1 MEDNIEIVISETNR
15 GNEQIIINKKYKF
28 NFSFQRKD
36 KSKIY
41 RCTEYKTLNKCK
53 SLIILN
59 DKKEVLKYESLHNHL
74 EKEIDVSISVAEHK
88 IKEEIKKNSIPMDI
102 KPKHKFNAVS
112 QEMGL
117 ISPEYSKIRSQ
128 IIRNINK
135 QFPPNISYDDIPIES
150 KYNKT
155 KRNENFMIFKN
166 TDLIIFQSPFQA
178 YIFSNYHKN
187 IFADGTFYA
196 APKFSYQLFITR
208 TYVGEFNIFYTTS
221 ISILK
226 NKKQS
231 TYETSFKEIKK
242 NANKFRSNTLIT
254 TINFHCDFE
263 QGISNATKKVFPNI
277 NIKYCVWHYKRSL
290 EKQKNILCYHEVKNN
305 NDVYIYYKAISNL
318 PYLNNIFPNKPLF
331 FKLIYILK
339 EEENL
344 SYNDYQRRTKGTLK
358 KKQKIFSATD
368 EIKILIENYKS
379 KEINLFYNGC
389 NRNELIKLW
398 KECLI
403 DLNDININLKYI
415 ILI

>member
-1 MEDNIEIVISETNR
+1 MEDNIEIEISETNR

-74 EKEIDVSISVAEHK
+74 EKEIDVSISVAKHK

-102 KPKHKFNAVS
+102 KPKHIFNAVS

-117 ISPEYSKIRSQ
+117 ICPEYSTIRSQ

-135 QFPPNISYDDIPIES
+135 QFPPNIKKHLTNNASESYNS
-150 KYNKT
+150 
-155 KRNENFMIFKN
+155 
-166 TDLIIFQSPFQA
+166 
-178 YIFSNYHKN
+178 
-187 IFADGTFYA
+187 
-196 APKFSYQLFITR
+196 
-208 TYVGEFNIFYTTS
+208 
-221 ISILK
+221 
-226 NKKQS
+226 
-231 TYETSFKEIKK
+231 
-242 NANKFRSNTLIT
+242 
-254 TINFHCDFE
+254 
-263 QGISNATKKVFPNI
+263 
-277 NIKYCVWHYKRSL
+277 
-290 EKQKNILCYHEVKNN
+290 
-305 NDVYIYYKAISNL
+305 
-318 PYLNNIFPNKPLF
+318 YLNNIFPNKPLF
-331 FKLIYILK
+331 YKLIYILK

-344 SYNDYQRRTKGTLK
+344 SYNDYQRRTKGNWK

-403 DLNDININLKYI
+403 DLNDININLK
-415 ILI
+415 

>member
-1 MEDNIEIVISETNR
+1 MEDNIEIEISETNR
-15 GNEQIIINKKYKF
+15 GNEQIIINKKHKF

-74 EKEIDVSISVAEHK
+74 EKEIDVSISVAKHK

-102 KPKHKFNAVS
+102 KPKHIFNAVS

-117 ISPEYSKIRSQ
+117 ICPEYSTIRSQ

-135 QFPPNISYDDIPIES
+135 QFPPNIKSFDDIPIES
-150 KYNKT
+150 EYYKT

-178 YIFSNYHKN
+178 YLFSNYHQN

-208 TYVGEFNIFYTTS
+208 TYVGEFNM
-221 ISILK
+221 
-226 NKKQS
+226 
-231 TYETSFKEIKK
+231 
-242 NANKFRSNTLIT
+242 SNTLIT

-263 QGISNATKKVFPNI
+263 QDISNASKKVFPNI
-277 NIKYCVWHYKRSL
+277 DIKYCVWHYKRSL

-305 NDVYIYYKAISNL
+305 NDYNVNNWNYYENIEHL
-318 PYLNNIFPNKPLF
+318 TNNASESYNK
-331 FKLIYILK
+331 
-339 EEENL
+339 EENL
-344 SYNDYQRRTKGTLK
+344 SYNDYQRRTKGNWK

-368 EIKILIENYKS
+368 EIKILIENYKIAFRQVAFRQVEIDGYNIPDPFLDEIEEIKNNQE
-379 KEINLFYNGC
+379 KE
-389 NRNELIKLW
+389 NE
-398 KECLI
+398 
-403 DLNDININLKYI
+403 
-415 ILI
+415 